1 MWRKAIYMRKLAY
14 LVGLFVLASLPAAA
28 QESRTTDLSA
38 EYSFVRANPATTGFP
53 SFNAN
58 GGTASLA
65 WNPRSWVG
73 IAGEFG
79 DYHVGQIGSASV
91 DTNLMTYMVGPRLY
105 FHHFGRFTPF
115 AQELFGGAHSS
126 SAGFGISGS
135 RNSFAM
141 ALGGGVDVPFRGHW
155 SVRLGPV
162 DYLITDF
169 NEVGGRKLQNNL
181 RVSGGVRWRF

>member
-1 MWRKAIYMRKLAY
+1 MRKLAY
-14 LVGLFVLASLPAAA
+14 FVGLFLLASLPAVA
-28 QESRTTDLSA
+28 QEAGSKDVSV
-38 EYSFVRANPATTGFP
+38 EYSYLRANPATTGFP

-58 GGTASLA
+58 GGSASFA
-65 WNPRSWVG
+65 WNTRSWFG
-73 IAGEFG
+73 LTGEFG
-79 DYHVGQIGSASV
+79 DYHVGQIGSTSV
-91 DTNLMTYMVGPRLY
+91 DTNLMTYMAGPQFY

-126 SAGFGISGS
+126 STAFGIPGT

-141 ALGGGVDVPFRGHW
+141 ALGGGVDVPFHGHW

-162 DYLITDF
+162 DYLMTDF
-169 NEVGGRKLQNNL
+169 PETASGGRKLQNNL